1 MRDTPDAWVSK
12 PPPLIGA
19 VLPVRELATTVSEP
33 ELIMP
38 PPLPAVLPE
47 SASPVRVA
55 VPRLRT
61 PPPRPAVFPPRTV
74 TPDRRSDAAAAT
86 CRMRKGAVA
95 AGLRRR

>member
-1 MRDTPDAWVSK
+1 MRDTPDARVSK

-33 ELIMP
+33 EC
-38 PPLPAVLPE
+38 
-47 SASPVRVA
+47 
-55 VPRLRT
+55 
-61 PPPRPAVFPPRTV
+61 
-74 TPDRRSDAAAAT
+74 AAAT